1 MSSVPAAR
9 IGELLAERFAA
20 TPVLTWRDVDGEH
33 ADDLDAIA
41 AALAELGLQ
50 VSVHR
55 VAGDELGVKHRLYTA
70 LDGKPADS
78 ACHLVYRTGEP
89 PEPRDD
95 WLLDV
100 EIGYG
105 TFTADT
111 TAILAHDLGLAGR
124 GVNDVLAAHLTVFA
138 STKRT
143 DVVRDHLTALP
154 ADLAVD
160 KLADTLRAVMSAAV
174 LGLRGPG
181 AHRLHRIVEALLT
194 ELAEDCTNGYDAL
207 TRHDLTDFL
216 WDGVAR
222 IYGYTSAAP
231 TVAGLAA
238 WLFDQAWR
246 GWPDATNA
254 ARIDFERLRGDRSL
268 QTVFI
273 ALAERAEG
281 DLNIGEQL
289 REQQPPVIELAG
301 RDIFPVVDRAVL
313 AELAAAVM
321 NQTLPPDQVAE
332 IVRKRSTTA
341 WFDDHA
347 HSYRAIAAAADCLG
361 RIDTFTPAITDPT
374 DGMRRYAQDFAAID
388 RAYRTFRHHLDA
400 AETELP
406 AELSERVERR
416 YVEDYQRPL
425 AEAWQQQVDT
435 LKHWR
440 IPGVQPLGAFAAEDL
455 PAKAKTLV
463 IISDALRYEV
473 GMELVDRMNADDW
486 FSATVEPRLA
496 PLPSYTQLGMAA
508 HLPHRRLEL
517 VDYETVLADGRPTGG
532 LKNRAAL
539 WATADVAALDY
550 DDAIGM
556 RSDEL
561 AALWSQHRALV
572 IYHDVIDVT
581 GDKAVSE
588 RRTPQACD
596 QALGEIAGLVRKFG
610 RGKVRASR
618 ILVTADHGF
627 LFQASELQPSDYL
640 SEAAHGEQIVARKRR
655 FVLGHGLRDDAA
667 FTLWRAGQLGLDGDI
682 QVQIPRALHRLRSQ
696 GSGVRYVHGGATL
709 QEVVV
714 PLVTLTQSRSKDIS
728 KVTVD
733 LNVSGPTVTS
743 SAVLVLLTQREP
755 VTGKRRGRTLR
766 VGVFAGDGTLLSNQR
781 TVVIDSVSDDIRD
794 RHTNIELVL
803 GQDAD
808 AYNGQTVQ
816 VRADELIH
824 DTVTECRST
833 SVTLQRGFG
842 GFYDPL

>member
-20 TPVLTWRDVDGEH
+20 TPVLTWRDASGEH
-33 ADDLDAIA
+33 ADDLDAIG
-41 AALAELGLQ
+41 AALAQRGLQ

-70 LDGKPADS
+70 LDGKPAES
-78 ACHLVYRTGEP
+78 ARHLLYRTGEP

-124 GVNDVLAAHLTVFA
+124 GVTDVLAAHLTVFA
-138 STKRT
+138 SAKRT
-143 DVVRDHLTALP
+143 DAVLDQLAAVP
-154 ADLAVD
+154 ADLSVD

-194 ELAEDCTNGYDAL
+194 ELAEDCTDGYDAL
-207 TRHDLTDFL
+207 FRHGLTGFL
-216 WDGVAR
+216 WDGVGR
-222 IYGYTSAAP
+222 IYGYTSAEP

-254 ARIDFERLRGDRSL
+254 ARIDFERLRGDRAL
-268 QTVFI
+268 QTVFT
-273 ALAERAEG
+273 ALAERTEG
-281 DLNIGEQL
+281 DLNIDERL
-289 REQQPPVIELAG
+289 RAQQPPVVELAG
-301 RDIFPVVDRAVL
+301 RDIFPVVDDAVL
-313 AELAAAVM
+313 AGLAASVLNRA
-321 NQTLPPDQVAE
+321 LPPDQVRE
-332 IVRKRSTTA
+332 IVRKRSTTT
-341 WFDDHA
+341 WFDDHV
-347 HSYRAIAAAADCLG
+347 HSYRAIAAAADCLS
-361 RIDTFTPAITDPT
+361 RIDTFTPAISDPA
-374 DGMRRYAQDFAAID
+374 DGVRRYADDFSAID
-388 RAYRTFRHHLDA
+388 RAYRTFRQHLDA

-406 AELSERVERR
+406 TELSELLEHR

-425 AEAWQQQVDT
+425 AEAWQQQLDT
-435 LKHWR
+435 LESWQ
-440 IPGVQPLGAFAAEDL
+440 IPGVQPLGAFATEDL

-473 GMELVDRMNADDW
+473 GLELADRMNADDW
-486 FSATVEPRLA
+486 FSATVDPRLA
-496 PLPSYTQLGMAA
+496 PLPSFTQLGMAS
-508 HLPHRRLEL
+508 HLPHDRLEL
-517 VDYETVLADGRPTGG
+517 VDYETVLADGRPTAG
-532 LKNRAAL
+532 LKNRAAM
-539 WATADVAALDY
+539 WATVDTAALGFE
-550 DDAIGM
+550 DAATM
-556 RSDEL
+556 RADEL
-561 AALWSQHRALV
+561 AALWSQHTALV
-572 IYHDVIDVT
+572 IYHDVIDAT
-581 GDKAVSE
+581 GHGTPH
-588 RRTPQACD
+588 RTPQACA
-596 QALGEIAGLVRKFG
+596 QALDEIASLVRKFG
-610 RGKVRASR
+610 RGKIRASR

-640 SEAAHGEQIVARKRR
+640 SEAAHGEQILARKRR
-655 FVLGHGLRDDAA
+655 FVLGRGLRDDPA
-667 FTLWRAGQLGLDGDI
+667 FTLWRAEQLGLDGDV
-682 QVQIPRALHRLRSQ
+682 QVQIPRALHRLRFQ
-696 GSGVRYVHGGATL
+696 GTGVRYVHGGATL

-714 PLVTLTQSRSKDIS
+714 PLVTLTQSRNKDVS

-743 SAVLVLLTQREP
+743 STVLVLLTQREP

-766 VGVFAGDGTLLSNQR
+766 VGVYAGDGTLLSNRR
-781 TVVIDSVSDDIRD
+781 TVVIDSASDDIRD
-794 RHTNIELVL
+794 RHTNVELVL
-803 GQDAD
+803 GEDAD